1 MRSSLTS
8 PAALVGFGK
17 ECEAICPTLLP
28 ASEEPSQGS
37 DRARSSGNGK
47 FIRSG
52 LEFLGSGFTDESG
65 EWLDGLPTMFQLLAF
80 GLGEIVNGRRQR
92 RWWPLRVWG
101 C

>member
-28 ASEEPSQGS
+28 ASEETAQGS
-37 DRARSSGNGK
+37 DRIGSPSVGK
-47 FIRSG
+47 FNRPV
-52 LEFLGSGFTDESG
+52 LEFFGRGLSAESG

-80 GLGEIVNGRRQR
+80 GLGEMVNGRRQCNV
-92 RWWPLRVWG
+92 WPLRV
-101 C
+101 